1 MKFTEGA
8 PFKIGIA
15 ILMVILL
22 GGYAW
27 EIMYPK
33 YQEILVSPEE
43 IKDYDQC
50 MKMQVRNEHDRG
62 RVFTNGLRSEAKER
76 CKRLKEYAAQDAK
89 EKKYLKEQKKV
100 LEPLDEKELPKK
112 ETASEP
118 PWFVEVK

>member
-1 MKFTEGA
+1 MKIFEGA
-8 PFKIGIA
+8 AFKISVA

-27 EIMYPK
+27 EILYPK
-33 YQEILVSPEE
+33 YQEVLVSAEE
-43 IKDYDQC
+43 IKGYDQC
-50 MKMQVRNEHDRG
+50 MKDKVRHEHDRG
-62 RVFTNGLRSEAKER
+62 RVFTNGLRSEANAA
-76 CKRLKEYAAQDAK
+76 CKRFKEHAERDAI

-100 LEPLDEKELPKK
+100 LEPLDATQLPRK